1 MTNLQ
6 KAYLGMQC
14 FWGAESTFAELDGVL
29 ATRVGYAGGT
39 TPLPNY
45 RNIGDHTGM
54 FAISY
59 TSISVLNTNLS
70 NQKFFLFLTYH

>member
-1 MTNLQ
+1 MSIMTNLQ

-14 FWGAESTFAELDGVL
+14 FWGAESTFAKLDGVF

-39 TPLPNY
+39 TAVPDY

-54 FAISY
+54 FYY
-59 TSISVLNTNLS
+59 TL
-70 NQKFFLFLTYH
+70 QFLCIIYI